1 LCNSVIITLSNKST
15 KSYKHCYMEVSV
27 MTNRERSELIE
38 WIVLIEQLSYNELKN
53 LSDEEI
59 QKKYSLALL
68 SVADEINFS

>member
-1 LCNSVIITLSNKST
+1 MT
-15 KSYKHCYMEVSV
+15 K
-27 MTNRERSELIE
+27 RERSELIE